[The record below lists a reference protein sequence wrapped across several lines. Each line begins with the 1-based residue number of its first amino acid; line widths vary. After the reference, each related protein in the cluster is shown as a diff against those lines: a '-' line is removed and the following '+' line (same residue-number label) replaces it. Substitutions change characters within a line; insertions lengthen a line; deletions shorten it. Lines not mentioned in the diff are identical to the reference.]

1 MALLCLGSLRKTKGT
16 GPQNSFR
23 RSVCLFFIIFTVHF
37 KRFLH
42 TFQYLRILAEGTA
55 HLQLIEW
62 LVLIADAV
70 FHGSPQ
76 VHGDGAELDLHG
88 IIIHTVHV
96 IGGDTDD
103 HVETAVSVWLRRG
116 YVILFPDDDQVGLFL
131 QGIYKVADI
140 LFKVTDDADA
150 GNVFEQRLGILH
162 ALLRALSLQLV
173 LDALLLLDPV
183 RDAVDRF
190 KIFRL
195 IGVMIQDLQPG
206 EDQVHGVSIWFDQFI
221 IFLKC
226 HLLSYSLQ
234 HSENSLGGECD
245 DSVYRILFFYKVTV
259 CNHIEVAVHTVLR
272 NRKMLLDPILFSG
285 KAWYKML
292 KNKCGGFLQ
301 SAETEKGYLWKKI
314 IFCCIW

>member
-1 MALLCLGSLRKTKGT
+1 MT
-16 GPQNSFR
+16 
-23 RSVCLFFIIFTVHF
+23 
-37 KRFLH
+37 
-42 TFQYLRILAEGTA
+42 
-55 HLQLIEW
+55 
-62 LVLIADAV
+62 
-70 FHGSPQ
+70 
-76 VHGDGAELDLHG
+76 
-88 IIIHTVHV
+88 
-96 IGGDTDD
+96 
-103 HVETAVSVWLRRG
+103 
-116 YVILFPDDDQVGLFL
+116 
-131 QGIYKVADI
+131 DI
-140 LFKVTDDADA
+140 LFKKADDPDPR
-150 GNVFEQRLGILH
+150 NVLEQCLGVLH
-162 ALLRALSLQLV
+162 ASGGTFFAELILNTFFFF
-173 LDALLLLDPV
+173 DPV
-183 RDAVDRF
+183 CDAVYRPEILF
-190 KIFRL
+190 FIC
-195 IGVMIQDLQPG
+195 VMIHDLEPG

-259 CNHIEVAVHTVLR
+259 CNHIEVTVHTVLR